1 MKFAEIN
8 GVLNHVRLNPH
19 VLQVLFNFLVA
30 LTKIL
35 LIGLGLALL
44 NLNDESFEL
53 VFTFLPKQ
61 DSIIVYKIRTKDVIL
76 GLITDPQFVQALALL
91 TGPNVFQLTPPRRNI
106 DFFEASS
113 VPVFVKV
120 VKGYVDVL
128 LCFRQKNK
136 IVVILV

>member
-8 GVLNHVRLNPH
+8 GVLNHVRLNSH